1 MPLSRDTSAWGG
13 EVEAEKQREGK
24 KEDDFASQE
33 RWQLLSRLKSTVE
46 VLVGVGHAGV
56 WTCYGGLEHLTAAM
70 HAILV
75 HGLHAAKCRP
85 SSDVQY
91 WPFIL
96 SLQSVAPQV
105 CPCIVQD
112 SAIGGALEEVAAPP
126 GTVTS
131 GSGSSS
137 PGARWLRESL
147 ERLGLAS
154 QLRPLLANRAH
165 VLAFYS
171 ESAFVLS
178 DVHVT
183 AMLHCLD
190 ALEQNS
196 MDLLTEISTALLCKG
211 SVGLVAKGSRHSGA
225 ALSGRAIPLAVG
237 GTPVAARRR
246 SRSLAV
252 SPGAGRGAGPGD
264 ARPRRHTL
272 THAVHGIAATTG
284 TTSTTT
290 GTTAASLTVAPP
302 SAGGAELEGDPRGDA
317 QGAPAGER
325 HVGTRPVGNSLC
337 AGTGAEQEM
346 SWLEMSHSPIG
357 GGDGAT
363 AAAPCSSTPAD
374 PRTAGSA
381 PFSAASSPRDA
392 DDGPEYFAVGGSSRG
407 RSCSSSSSSSSSS
420 TSTSSSLA
428 SLPSQA
434 SLPIAVNSGA
444 AAAAAEARR
453 QQQQQQQE
461 GMQPWR
467 KGKQHK
473 RSQSDVGPAR
483 DHRHGGFWKIPAIVE
498 DPYED
503 GAFSSSREAC
513 SQALR
518 SDTAPRPAADGAY
531 GWSRM
536 LGEGL
541 QLRRPSEGQSLLS
554 YLSEQDF
561 AMCADLE
568 KENAHFSISE
578 SLIAAIELMKCNL
591 LGDRGWELEVAA
603 LAANEAETAETA
615 AVGAASGPECLDESD
630 GWAECN
636 AAGAELRVEEAG
648 AVDATEPLEA
658 ALPAASSPSE
668 SSELFV
674 STESCLSSCQSW
686 KNCDTEM
693 AGSVREASSPLGS
706 LTSSLQ
712 SSESLMSLSG
722 PPSCC
727 ANSAEAV
734 AMGLLRRFQG
744 MQLPAASELDWLVT
758 EEDAPQK
765 LLPMPGSVPVCPDD
779 GEHSDVY
786 KLRIR
791 VRGNLE
797 WAPPRA
803 QIIFD
808 IHPSTKKKVILAK
821 QNSRCAGC
829 GTKVDPSYIK
839 RLRYCEYLGK
849 LFCQCCQSGSVAV
862 VPGRLLRRWDASR
875 YPVSNFA
882 RELLVRI
889 GHDPLYNL
897 LDINPQ
903 LYRRVKALTVVQE
916 LRKQLVHL
924 KHLLQTCR
932 LAESILETLSSTVPG
947 HLTEEVDLYSL
958 EDLLAVRRGEL
969 APTLRQVVTQ
979 TTQHVR
985 ACQLCQARGFICE
998 FCQKE
1003 EDILFPFELTRCQ
1016 QCPGCRACYH
1026 KCCFAAAR
1034 EDCPRCKR
1042 ILARRQRLA
1051 QPDIDG

>member
-1 MPLSRDTSAWGG
+1 MLLSRDTSAWSGEE
-13 EVEAEKQREGK
+13 EVEKPREGK
-24 KEDDFASQE
+24 QQQEEEDASQE

-46 VLVGVGHAGV
+46 VLVGVGRAGV

-70 HAILV
+70 HAILE
-75 HGLHAAKCRP
+75 HGLHAAKCQP

-112 SAIGGALEEVAAPP
+112 SAIGATLEEAAAPP

-131 GSGSSS
+131 GSGDSS

-147 ERLGLAS
+147 ERLGLAP
-154 QLRPLLANRAH
+154 QLRPLLAHRAH

-211 SVGLVAKGSRHSGA
+211 SVGLLAKGSRPSGA
-225 ALSGRAIPLAVG
+225 ALLGRATPLAVG
-237 GTPVAARRR
+237 GTPAAARRR
-246 SRSLAV
+246 SWSLAV

-272 THAVHGIAATTG
+272 THVVHGIAATAG
-284 TTSTTT
+284 TTGTTT
-290 GTTAASLTVAPP
+290 GTAAASLTAAPP
-302 SAGGAELEGDPRGDA
+302 SAGGAVHEGDPRGDA
-317 QGAPAGER
+317 KGAPAGER
-325 HVGTRPVGNSLC
+325 HVVTRPVGNSLC
-337 AGTGAEQEM
+337 AGTGTEQEM

-357 GGDGAT
+357 GGDSAT

-374 PRTAGSA
+374 PRAAGAA

-428 SLPSQA
+428 SLPTQA

-444 AAAAAEARR
+444 AAAAAETR
-453 QQQQQQQE
+453 QQQQEQE

-483 DHRHGGFWKIPAIVE
+483 DHRH
-498 DPYED
+498 D

-513 SQALR
+513 SQALH

-531 GWSRM
+531 GWSRK

-603 LAANEAETAETA
+603 LAAKEAEAETAETA
-615 AVGAASGPECLDESD
+615 AVGAVSGPECLDESD
-630 GWAECN
+630 GWVECN

-648 AVDATEPLEA
+648 AADTTEPLEV

-668 SSELFV
+668 SSDLFV

-686 KNCDTEM
+686 KNCDTET

-722 PPSCC
+722 PPSSC

-765 LLPMPGSVPVCPDD
+765 LLPMPGSVPICPDD

-829 GTKVDPSYIK
+829 GTKVDSNYIK

-882 RELLVRI
+882 RELLARI

-897 LDINPQ
+897 MDINPQ

-932 LAESILETLSSTVPG
+932 HAESILATLSSSVPG

-969 APTLRQVVTQ
+969 APTLRQMVTQ